1 MTDKQRIPLIIAAAV
16 AGAVLG
22 RLTAPRR
29 PRINVVHLCVQ
40 AQNEGWEEDW
50 ARAVAEADRIL
61 RGER

>member
-1 MTDKQRIPLIIAAAV
+1 MNNNVLIAVAAV

-29 PRINVVHLCVQ
+29 RRIAVVLAVPPQHAGWQL
-40 AQNEGWEEDW
+40 EG